1 MTKKEIIQSLSA
13 YPDDMEVKVYTQD
26 PYDGMYECNMKD
38 LGIDLIKEV
47 SGVIRITLDY

>member
-26 PYDGMYECNMKD
+26 PYDGMYDFNMKD
-38 LGIDLIKEV
+38 LDIHSVSEV
-47 SGVIRITLDY
+47 SGIIRIVLDY